1 MCVCTCVC
9 APACMCVLN
18 GNTCNTSLRT
28 AIFLAVNVCVFMLSC
43 AVLYINVHACAHTW
57 HIYAYEYLQE
67 CAVLYVGLTRRA
79 HVHSPPQLGQSSRL
93 VHTVGSF
100 PLGGRDWGLPDEMLP
115 DWLWNLDLRCLP
127 PHTQTCNIMMHAH
140 NTSHLYYSIKM
151 KREHAC
157 AHTETLTKKTQID
170 PLVWVKGCISKL
182 LNCCFYICTHVGLC
196 AVLCV

>member
-1 MCVCTCVC
+1 MCVC
-9 APACMCVLN
+9 ACMHVCFEWKYMQHKPKNCNFSCCECV
-18 GNTCNTSLRT
+18 R
-28 AIFLAVNVCVFMLSC
+28 
-43 AVLYINVHACAHTW
+43 VHAVMCSVVHKCTCMCTHMTYICIWVSARVCGSVCGADKESACA
-57 HIYAYEYLQE
+57 L
-67 CAVLYVGLTRRA
+67 
-79 HVHSPPQLGQSSRL
+79 PPQLGQSSRL